1 MKRKSGEYGREVA
14 VFSGG
19 MGKRE
24 KHKQKH
30 ERGHRGRASF
40 NYLQDEHHIDD
51 TPPFSSSSSPPK
63 FSDEEE
69 EEEDD
74 DEDTTPNHEHPSNDM
89 PSKFLFYQQSV
100 QSPKGDISYMQKF
113 FLMYVGGRMP
123 LHLQEDFCGTAFL
136 SMEWLCSDTRRT
148 AIGLDLDLEALN
160 WCMENNIPKVG
171 ADGFSRI
178 SLFHGNV
185 LQPHQS
191 KLVKSDPQELVSN
204 ISLSENRE
212 NLQTDVLESDVQT
225 GSIAQHDNFTKRN
238 LTLPGRDIVCAFNYS
253 CCCLHKRAD
262 LVLYFKHA
270 RDALSTKGG
279 IFVMDLYGGTS
290 SEHKLRLQ
298 RRFPNFTYVWE
309 QAEFDIIQRK
319 TRISLHF
326 HMKKE
331 QRKLR
336 HAFSYSWRLW
346 TLPEIRDCLEEA
358 GFRSVH
364 FWVREMPDT
373 TEIIRTEG
381 FGVGKDVKYEEAT
394 SFQQQDSWNAYIV
407 GVA

>member
-1 MKRKSGEYGREVA
+1 
-14 VFSGG
+14 

-24 KHKQKH
+24 KQKQRH
-30 ERGHRGRASF
+30 GRGHRGRGSVS
-40 NYLQDEHHIDD
+40 YLQEDHDIDD
-51 TPPFSSSSSPPK
+51 TPRLSP
-63 FSDEEE
+63 SDEEAVDDSNE
-69 EEEDD
+69 EQEEEDD
-74 DEDTTPNHEHPSNDM
+74 DEATINYENQSQDM
-89 PSKFLFYQQSV
+89 PSKFLLYQQSV
-100 QSPKGDISYMQKF
+100 QSPKGDISYLQKF

-136 SMEWLCSDTRRT
+136 STEWLRSDSRKT
-148 AIGLDLDLEALN
+148 AVGLDLDLEALN
-160 WCMENNIPKVG
+160 WCMENNIPKLG

-185 LQPHQS
+185 LQPLQS
-191 KLVKSDPQELVSN
+191 KLVKMDPQMLVSN
-204 ISLSENRE
+204 ISLSQNEENM
-212 NLQTDVLESDVQT
+212 QT
-225 GSIAQHDNFTKRN
+225 GVPESEDTTGSVAQDDKFTTTN

-270 RDALSTKGG
+270 RNTLSTKGG
-279 IFVMDLYGGTS
+279 IFVMDLYGGAS

-364 FWVREMPDT
+364 FWVREMPDS
-373 TEIIRTEG
+373 TEIMRTEG
-381 FGVGKDVKYEEAT
+381 FGAGKNVKYEEAT

>member
-1 MKRKSGEYGREVA
+1 
-14 VFSGG
+14 

-24 KHKQKH
+24 KQKQ
-30 ERGHRGRASF
+30 RGHRGRGSF
-40 NYLQDEHHIDD
+40 NYLEEDHDFDD
-51 TPPFSSSSSPPK
+51 TAPFSSSSRLSP
-63 FSDEEE
+63 SDEEKEEESVDDSNE
-69 EEEDD
+69 EEETKKS
-74 DEDTTPNHEHPSNDM
+74 DENQSHDM
-89 PSKFLFYQQSV
+89 PSKFLLYQQSV

-123 LHLQEDFCGTAFL
+123 LHLQEDFCGTSFL
-136 SMEWLCSDTRRT
+136 STEWLRSDPRRT
-148 AIGLDLDLEALN
+148 AVGLDLDLEALN
-160 WCMENNIPKVG
+160 WCMENNIPKLG

-185 LQPHQS
+185 LQPLKS
-191 KLVKSDPQELVSN
+191 KLVKMDPQELVSN
-204 ISLSENRE
+204 ISLSQNEE
-212 NLQTDVLESDVQT
+212 GMQTGVPESDAPT
-225 GSIAQHDNFTKRN
+225 GSVAQDDKLTKRN
-238 LTLPGRDIVCAFNYS
+238 ITLPGRDIVCAFNYS

-270 RDALSTKGG
+270 RDALSTEGG
-279 IFVMDLYGGTS
+279 IFVMDVYGGSS

-364 FWVREMPDT
+364 FWVREMPDS
-373 TEIIRTEG
+373 TEIMRTEG
-381 FGVGKDVKYEEAT
+381 FGAGKNVKYEEVT

>member
-1 MKRKSGEYGREVA
+1 
-14 VFSGG
+14 

-24 KHKQKH
+24 KQKQKH
-30 ERGHRGRASF
+30 GRGHRGRGSF
-40 NYLQDEHHIDD
+40 NYLQEDQGFDD
-51 TPPFSSSSSPPK
+51 TAPP
-63 FSDEEE
+63 SDEVEE
-69 EEEDD
+69 VEEDSN
-74 DEDTTPNHEHPSNDM
+74 EEQEEAVKCHENQSHDM
-89 PSKFLFYQQSV
+89 PSKFLLYQQSV
-100 QSPKGDISYMQKF
+100 QSPKGDISYLQKF

-136 SMEWLCSDTRRT
+136 SAEWLRSDPRRT
-148 AIGLDLDLEALN
+148 AVGLDLDLEALN
-160 WCMENNIPKVG
+160 WCMENNIPTLG

-185 LQPHQS
+185 LQPLQS
-191 KLVKSDPQELVSN
+191 KLVKMDPQDLVSS
-204 ISLSENRE
+204 ISLLQKAE
-212 NLQTDVLESDVQT
+212 NLQIGVDAPTCSV
-225 GSIAQHDNFTKRN
+225 AQDDKVTMGNI
-238 LTLPGRDIVCAFNYS
+238 TLHGRDIVCAFNYS

-290 SEHKLRLQ
+290 SENKLRLQ

-309 QAEFDIIQRK
+309 QTEFDIIQRK

-326 HMKKE
+326 NLKKE

-364 FWVREMPDT
+364 FWIREMPDT
-373 TEIIRTEG
+373 TEIMRTEG
-381 FGVGKDVKYEEAT
+381 FGAGKNVKYEEAT
-394 SFQQQDSWNAYIV
+394 SFRQQDSWNAYIV